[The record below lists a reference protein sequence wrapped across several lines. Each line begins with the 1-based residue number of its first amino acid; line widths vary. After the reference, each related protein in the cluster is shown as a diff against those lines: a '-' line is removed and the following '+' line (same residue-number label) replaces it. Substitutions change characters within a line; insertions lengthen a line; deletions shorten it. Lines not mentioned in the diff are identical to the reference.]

1 MLQNRFPLFHRILYG
16 RHFCDAVKGNDRVN
30 SGVID
35 APLPKTGLS
44 RKLPDTLK
52 AFLILAAFTLLTRG
66 WILGDPVVNIDEQF
80 YLMVG
85 DRMLH
90 GSLPYVD
97 IWDRKP
103 VGLFLIYALA
113 CRVFANPVIGY
124 QLMAAISVILTSWML
139 FAMARRATSFWPAL
153 AGGASYPAWLLVFGG
168 IGGQSPV
175 FYNLPMAL
183 AAAWTLR
190 LVVQPES
197 RRFAWQGCAIMVLC
211 GLAIQIKYTALF
223 EGIFFGLTL
232 LWLGWQRGGSLFV
245 MAGNAMIWMLSAV
258 LPTLAALGVY
268 AAMGHGQA
276 FIQANFLSALADAKF
291 FLEAFIRLAA
301 LTFGVFPL
309 LLCVGIVWR
318 RRGDMPGP
326 TPGAAM
332 WLLAW
337 AGASYA
343 GILAYG
349 VWYDHYLLPLLL
361 PLSVL
366 AGVAIGNVTWR
377 RRLTALVVGLGL
389 VGGTARA
396 VVDVG
401 INGNARQLG
410 QLTALVRPGL
420 GRGCLYVNEDIAALY
435 QVTRSCLPT
444 RFVFPQHLMLG
455 VYQQALG
462 IDQLGELRR
471 VLASRP
477 GAIVSS
483 KDPDTYTRPD
493 SRQLLENFLKRDY
506 RLAGTAVVGETGY
519 AVYLLKTGRGN

>member
-1 MLQNRFPLFHRILYG
+1 MSAIVTANPAPATRRWQTLPEPLRACIMLAIVTF
-16 RHFCDAVKGNDRVN
+16 V
-30 SGVID
+30 
-35 APLPKTGLS
+35 
-44 RKLPDTLK
+44 
-52 AFLILAAFTLLTRG
+52 TRA
-66 WILGDPVVNIDEQF
+66 WIFGDPVVNMDEQF
-80 YLMVG
+80 YAMVG

-103 VGLFLIYALA
+103 IGLFLIYA
-113 CRVFANPVIGY
+113 FAGRIFAGAVIGY
-124 QLMAAISVILTSWML
+124 QVLAAFSVVATSSAL
-139 FAMARRATSFWPAL
+139 FAMARRMTAFWPAL
-153 AGGASYPAWLLVFGG
+153 AGAAAYPAWLLVFGG
-168 IGGQSPV
+168 VGGQSPV

-190 LVVQPES
+190 LVTELRP
-197 RRFAWQGCAIMVLC
+197 RWFTLQGCAIMVLA

-232 LWLGWQRGGSLFV
+232 LWLGSARGRSLV
-245 MAGNAMIWMLSAV
+245 ALAGCAAVWIFSAL
-258 LPTLAALGVY
+258 LPTLAALGAY
-268 AAMGHGQA
+268 TAMGYGAA
-276 FIQANFLSALADAKF
+276 FIQANFLSALADSKF
-291 FLEAFIRLAA
+291 FLEAFIRLAS

-318 RRGDMPGP
+318 RRRDMPGAA
-326 TPGAAM
+326 PGAVT
-332 WLLAW
+332 WTLAW

-349 VWYDHYLLPLLL
+349 VWYDHYFLPLLL

-366 AGVAIGNVTWR
+366 AGLAFGIVTWR
-377 RRLTALVVGLGL
+377 RRLIALVVGLGL

-401 INGNARQLG
+401 INGNARELA

-420 GRGCLYVNEDIAALY
+420 GNRCLYVNEDISALY
-435 QVTRSCLPT
+435 RVTRTCLPT

-455 VYQQALG
+455 VYQHALG
-462 IDQLGELRR
+462 LDQFGELHR

-477 GAIVSS
+477 GVIVVSN
-483 KDPDTYTRPD
+483 DPDTYTKGNL
-493 SRQLLENFLKRDY
+493 RQLLETALKRDY
-506 RLAGTAVVGETGY
+506 RMAGTAVVGDTNY
-519 AVYLLKTGRGN
+519 AVYRINGGRHDE